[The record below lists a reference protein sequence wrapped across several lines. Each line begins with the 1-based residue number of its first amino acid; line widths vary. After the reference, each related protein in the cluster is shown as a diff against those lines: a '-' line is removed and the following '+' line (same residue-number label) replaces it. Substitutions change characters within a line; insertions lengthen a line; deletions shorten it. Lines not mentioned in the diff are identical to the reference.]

1 MAAVAGGST
10 GVAAGQFL
18 AVVGEDGAAMKKL
31 STEARKDIE
40 VFLERG
46 VFLEMK
52 VKSKPGWRSN
62 DKSLTEFGLEDP
74 NKTSN
79 PDFRE

>member
-1 MAAVAGGST
+1 
-10 GVAAGQFL
+10 
-18 AVVGEDGAAMKKL
+18 
-31 STEARKDIE
+31 
-40 VFLERG
+40 